1 MLLEQKQSLIIGLGN
16 DWLTDDGIGV
26 IVTEK
31 IKNDYPELQKQFDF
45 KTTAYG
51 GLELIDFISAYNE
64 VFFIDGIITQEA
76 EPGFVWKFSVD
87 NFRETLH
94 LSHYHDVK
102 FTVLFDFMEQ
112 IGLKAPAKVNVFA
125 IEVIEDKEFNKTPS
139 PVIQLK
145 LEEIC
150 KYIQAEIISD

>member
-51 GLELIDFISAYNE
+51 GLELIDFISGYKE
-64 VFFIDGIITQEA
+64 VFFIDGIITHET
-76 EPGFVWKFSVD
+76 EPGFVRKFTID

-102 FTVLFDFMEQ
+102 FTVLFDLMEQ
-112 IGLKAPAKVNVFA
+112 IGLKAPSKVNVFA
-125 IEVIEDKEFNKTPS
+125 VEVIEDKEFNKEPS
-139 PVIQLK
+139 LVIQQK
-145 LEEIC
+145 LEEMC
-150 KYIQAEIISD
+150 KYILVEIIGA